1 MINVVGVIKKMII
14 NIDGKDYLITKTGVD
29 DTYIMDSLD
38 DGKDVQGFLVSG
50 GMLKQMISF

>member
-1 MINVVGVIKKMII
+1 MVGVIKKMII
-14 NIDGKDYLITKTGVD
+14 NIDGKDYLITKTGVE

-38 DGKDVQGFLVSG
+38 NKDVQGFLVSG

>member
-1 MINVVGVIKKMII
+1 MNNVVGVIKKMII
-14 NIDGKDYLITKTGVD
+14 NIDGKDYLITKTGIE

-38 DGKDVQGFLVSG
+38 SKDVQGFLVSG

>member
-1 MINVVGVIKKMII
+1 MVGVIKKMII
-14 NIDGKDYLITKTGVD
+14 NIDGKDYLITKTGVE

-38 DGKDVQGFLVSG
+38 SKDVQGFLVSG

>member
-14 NIDGKDYLITKTGVD
+14 NINGKDYLITKTGVE
-29 DTYIMDSLD
+29 DTYIMDSL